1 MGFNEGVSVA
11 HLAPEKITEILIRR
25 RPTYQNFINHIN
37 THTGEDDIHIIA
49 NTDIYFEDSIEVLK

>member
-1 MGFNEGVSVA
+1 LA
-11 HLAPEKITEILIRR
+11 HLNTDKIEEILITQ